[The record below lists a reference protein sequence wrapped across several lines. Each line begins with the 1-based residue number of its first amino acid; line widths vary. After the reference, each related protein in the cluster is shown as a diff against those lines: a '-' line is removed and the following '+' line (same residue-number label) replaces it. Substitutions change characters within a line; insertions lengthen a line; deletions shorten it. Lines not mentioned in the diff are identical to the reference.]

1 MYFWSKNV
9 KGLIWLLAFSLFV
22 LLAIISFHTLSFVSS
37 IQKDL
42 NDEFEKRI
50 NITAML
56 IAREIESDFDR
67 IDSDPDFIASMEKR
81 SGAMQ
86 IIVLD
91 KDGIDIRDKNRQRVN
106 LDKAIQEKTD
116 KGEGAVISSF
126 DAKNNRWIKIAY
138 APFKNPSTQ
147 ERNIVIVKMFRQME
161 KGEEREDTSSVF
173 IKILTGAVIIVL
185 IFYAARA
192 FLTAGRTKEAKEGDE
207 AKIKGDTGFL
217 IHTFHSLMQQVKTKE
232 QELSRLRTEAEERT
246 RVVEDYNEDILK
258 SVSSG
263 VIAFNK
269 ENKITTFNEA
279 AEKILGIEGN
289 GLLGKSCWDAFGEE
303 SGLCHLLNTTLQR
316 QEGSLRRELEIVRGS
331 SEKKWIGISS
341 SILKDRKDEAIGTI
355 LIFSDITEIKGLQD
369 EIRQKDRLTVLGEL
383 AGGIAHEFRNMMGTI
398 LGFAKLLSK
407 KIGKKEPMQGMIEA
421 IMNELNTME
430 MMINELLSLG
440 KAAPLSLKPVDINK
454 MLRNILIKSM
464 AKEIGHIGHI
474 GHIIDINIPL
484 DMPEVMAD
492 ELLIRQAF
500 TNLIQNAID
509 AMPDG
514 GRLEV
519 SGRYY
524 AIEGMDRTVE
534 ISIRDTGIGIAA
546 DKIERIFL
554 PFFTTKPKGTGLGLA
569 LVHKIILSHNGK
581 IEVES
586 REGAGATF
594 RVILPAAS
602 S

>member
-1 MYFWSKNV
+1 MMNV

-56 IAREIESDFDR
+56 TAREIESDFGR
-67 IDSDPDFIASMEKR
+67 IDSDPDFIASIEKR
-81 SGAMQ
+81 IGAMQ

-161 KGEEREDTSSVF
+161 KGEEKEDASSVF

-185 IFYAARA
+185 IFYASRA

-246 RVVEDYNEDILK
+246 KVVEDYNEDILK

-279 AEKILGIEGN
+279 AEKILGIDGS

-316 QEGSLRRELEIVRGS
+316 QEGSLRRELEIARGG

-464 AKEIGHIGHI
+464 GETKEAKPQ
-474 GHIIDINIPL
+474 IDINIPP

-534 ISIRDTGIGIAA
+534 ISIRDTGIGIPA

-586 REGAGATF
+586 EEGKGTIF
-594 RVILPAAS
+594 RVFLPAAKDDH
-602 S
+602 

>member
-1 MYFWSKNV
+1 MMNV

-56 IAREIESDFDR
+56 TAREIESDFGR

-81 SGAMQ
+81 IGAMQ

-106 LDKAIQEKTD
+106 LDMAIKEKTD

-161 KGEEREDTSSVF
+161 KGEEKEDASSVF

-192 FLTAGRTKEAKEGDE
+192 FLTAGRTKEAREGDE

-246 RVVEDYNEDILK
+246 RVVEDYNEYILK

-279 AEKILGIEGN
+279 AEKILGIEGS

-316 QEGSLRRELEIVRGS
+316 QKGSLRRELEIVRGS

-341 SILKDRKDEAIGTI
+341 SILKDRKDEAIGAI

-430 MMINELLSLG
+430 IMINELLSLG

-454 MLRNILIKSM
+454 LLRNILIKSM
-464 AKEIGHIGHI
+464 GEIKEPKPQ
-474 GHIIDINIPL
+474 IDINIPP

-492 ELLIRQAF
+492 DLLIRQAF

-534 ISIRDTGIGIAA
+534 ISIRDTGIGIPA

-586 REGAGATF
+586 EEGKGTIF
-594 RVILPAAS
+594 RVLLPAAKDDH
-602 S
+602 

>member
-1 MYFWSKNV
+1 MMNV

-56 IAREIESDFDR
+56 TAREIESDFDR
-67 IDSDPDFIASMEKR
+67 IDSDPDFITSLEKKI
-81 SGAMQ
+81 GAMQ
-86 IIVLD
+86 IIILD
-91 KDGIDIRDKNRQRVN
+91 KDGIDLRDKNRQRVN

-161 KGEEREDTSSVF
+161 KGEEKEEASSVF

-232 QELSRLRTEAEERT
+232 QKLSRLRTEAEERT

-316 QEGSLRRELEIVRGS
+316 QEGSLRRELEIARGS

-464 AKEIGHIGHI
+464 GEIKEPKPQM
-474 GHIIDINIPL
+474 DINIPL

-500 TNLIQNAID
+500 TNLIQNSID

-514 GRLEV
+514 GRLDV

-586 REGAGATF
+586 REGAGTTF
-594 RVILPAAS
+594 RVILPAAPL
-602 S
+602 